1 MKFETGFSQKP
12 LGHFQPN
19 FACKLLGTRKIKFMN
34 MTLVRD
40 VRKMDLS
47 YANQEKVGQSYTF
60 LETYH
65 IPGSAEKKGDIPP
78 THPYY
83 AIYI

>member
-1 MKFETGFSQKP
+1 
-12 LGHFQPN
+12 
-19 FACKLLGTRKIKFMN
+19 MN
-34 MTLVRD
+34 MILVRD

-65 IPGSAEKKGDIPP
+65 IPGSAKKGAIPP

-83 AIYI
+83 VIYRDPPHTHTHDRSSISRLTGDEDL